1 VRARPAALSLALVLD
16 HRLNDRR
23 HRRVRYAANRQNNR
37 ICASTTLDGSQLIAA
52 LNRGYRT
59 SSATQCKLRRVTGQ
73 WWLIAAEYLRP
84 VFDWTRRYTGA
95 QIVRFVERDLRADA
109 LATARQAG
117 SAFASWPIATY
128 SRTGCPR
135 PARHFRE
142 AIELCTR
149 TGYDVVLLDCLHS
162 YA

>member
-1 VRARPAALSLALVLD
+1 MPANSRWLTETTENPVLRSQPAPPRIAEPARS
-16 HRLNDRR
+16 
-23 HRRVRYAANRQNNR
+23 
-37 ICASTTLDGSQLIAA
+37 G
-52 LNRGYRT
+52 GYRT